1 MTHEKDRDAWLTAEL
16 SASRGHLLGVAYRM
30 LSSRAEAEDA
40 VQEAWL
46 RVTRAEVAALD
57 NPRGW
62 LTTVVARVCLDML
75 RARKAR
81 RERLADADGDAAGF
95 AEIGAGAASVAP
107 TPEQGALLADSVGV
121 ALMVMLETLNP
132 NERLAFVLHD
142 LFDLPFEEI
151 ADVLSSTP
159 AAARQLASRARR
171 RMQGARDPSE
181 EPDLERQREVVQAFL
196 LASRTGD
203 LAGLLS
209 VLHPDVVLRADA
221 FAVSEG
227 QRRKAQGAPQL
238 AAELLGADA
247 VAQAYV
253 GRARNA
259 QLALIDGRVGAV
271 WAPQGTPR
279 SALLMT
285 VAGGRIVAVEIVAE
299 PSDLSALE
307 ITIFPKSPGIP
318 MGSVGG

>member
-1 MTHEKDRDAWLTAEL
+1 MKNKKDLDVWLTAQL
-16 SASRGHLLGVAYRM
+16 AASRPHLLGVAYRM

-46 RVTRAEVAALD
+46 RMERADVTLLE

-81 RERLADADGDAAGF
+81 RERPSNLVGELAEVAAGPN
-95 AEIGAGAASVAP
+95 ALDSVS
-107 TPEQGALLADSVGV
+107 PEQGALLADSVGV

-151 ADVLSSTP
+151 ADILSSTP

-171 RMQGARDPSE
+171 RMQGAREQSE
-181 EPDLERQREVVQAFL
+181 EVDPQRQRQVVNAFL
-196 LASRTGD
+196 VASRTGD
-203 LAGLLS
+203 LAGLLA
-209 VLHPDVVLRADA
+209 VLHPDVVLTADA
-221 FAVSEG
+221 LAISES
-227 QRRKAQGAPQL
+227 QRRKAAGAPQL
-238 AAELLGADA
+238 APEMLGADA
-247 VAQAYV
+247 VAQTYL
-253 GRARNA
+253 GRARAA

-285 VAGGRIVAVEIVAE
+285 VVDGRIVAIDVVAE
-299 PSDLSALE
+299 PADLSTLE
-307 ITIFPKSPGIP
+307 ISIFSDA
-318 MGSVGG
+318 S

>member
-1 MTHEKDRDAWLTAEL
+1 MTHEKDPNAWLTNEL
-16 SASRGHLLGVAYRM
+16 AASRPHLLGIAYRM
-30 LSSRAEAEDA
+30 LSSRVEAEDA

-46 RVTRAEVAALD
+46 RVQRAGVTSVE

-62 LTTVVARVCLDML
+62 LTTIVARVCLDML

-81 RERLADADGDAAGF
+81 QERPAASDDELADVATEPSSLDSAG
-95 AEIGAGAASVAP
+95 
-107 TPEQGALLADSVGV
+107 PEQGTLLADSVGV

-181 EPDLERQREVVQAFL
+181 ERDPERQREVVQAFL
-196 LASRTGD
+196 VASRTGD
-203 LAGLLS
+203 LAGLLA
-209 VLHPDVVLRADA
+209 VLHPEVVLRADA
-221 FAVSEG
+221 FAVAEAR
-227 QRRKAQGAPQL
+227 RRKAAGAPQL
-238 AAELLGADA
+238 AKEMLGAQA
-247 VAQAYV
+247 VAQTYL
-253 GRARNA
+253 GRARAA
-259 QLALIDGRVGAV
+259 QVALIDDRVGAV

-279 SALLMT
+279 SALLVT
-285 VAGGRIVAVEIVAE
+285 VADDRIVAIDVVAE
-299 PSDLSALE
+299 PADLEALA
-307 ITIFPKSPGIP
+307 ITILEPLS
-318 MGSVGG
+318 STL

>member
-1 MTHEKDRDAWLTAEL
+1 MTHEKYPNPNAWLTSEL
-16 SASRGHLLGVAYRM
+16 AASRPHLLGVAYRM

-46 RVTRAEVAALD
+46 RVQRADATALE

-81 RERLADADGDAAGF
+81 QERP
-95 AEIGAGAASVAP
+95 AASDDELSDVAAEP
-107 TPEQGALLADSVGV
+107 GSLESAGPEGGALLADSVGV
-121 ALMVMLETLNP
+121 ALMVMLDTLNP

-181 EPDLERQREVVQAFL
+181 ERDPERQREVVQAFL
-196 LASRTGD
+196 IASRTGD
-203 LAGLLS
+203 LTGLLA

-221 FAVSEG
+221 FAVAEA
-227 QRRKAQGAPQL
+227 QRRKAAGAP
-238 AAELLGADA
+238 
-247 VAQAYV
+247 
-253 GRARNA
+253 
-259 QLALIDGRVGAV
+259 
-271 WAPQGTPR
+271 
-279 SALLMT
+279 
-285 VAGGRIVAVEIVAE
+285 
-299 PSDLSALE
+299 
-307 ITIFPKSPGIP
+307 
-318 MGSVGG
+318 

>member
-1 MTHEKDRDAWLTAEL
+1 MNHEKDPNAWLSAEL
-16 SASRGHLLGVAYRM
+16 AASRPHLLGVAYRM
-30 LSSRAEAEDA
+30 LSSRVEAEDA

-46 RVTRAEVAALD
+46 RVQRAEVTSLE

-81 RERLADADGDAAGF
+81 QERPAALDGELSAMAAEPSSLELAG
-95 AEIGAGAASVAP
+95 
-107 TPEQGALLADSVGV
+107 PEQGALLADSVGV

-171 RMQGARDPSE
+171 RMQGARDPSA
-181 EPDLERQREVVQAFL
+181 EPDPERQREVVQAFL
-196 LASRTGD
+196 LASRSGD
-203 LAGLLS
+203 LAGLLA
-209 VLHPDVVLRADA
+209 VLHPDVVLRADG
-221 FAVSEG
+221 FAVAEAE
-227 QRRKAQGAPQL
+227 RRKAAGAPQL
-238 AAELLGADA
+238 AKELLGARA
-247 VAQAYV
+247 VAKTYV
-253 GRARNA
+253 GRARAA

-271 WAPQGTPR
+271 WAPEGKPR
-279 SALLMT
+279 SALLLT
-285 VAGGRIVAVEIVAE
+285 VADGRIVAIEIVAE
-299 PSDLSALE
+299 PADLETLE
-307 ITIFPKSPGIP
+307 ITILDPLS
-318 MGSVGG
+318 STQ

>member
-1 MTHEKDRDAWLTAEL
+1 MTHEKDANAWLAAEL
-16 SASRGHLLGVAYRM
+16 DASRPHLLSVAYRM

-46 RVTRAEVAALD
+46 RLQRADVTSLE

-81 RERLADADGDAAGF
+81 HERPTTSDDVSMAA
-95 AEIGAGAASVAP
+95 AEPSSLESAG
-107 TPEQGALLADSVGV
+107 PEHGALLADSVGV

-171 RMQGARDPSE
+171 RVQGARDPSE
-181 EPDLERQREVVQAFL
+181 KPDPERQREVVQAFL
-196 LASRTGD
+196 IASRTGD
-203 LAGLLS
+203 LAGLLA
-209 VLHPDVVLRADA
+209 VLHPDVVLRADG
-221 FAVSEG
+221 FAVAEAE
-227 QRRKAQGAPQL
+227 RRKAAGAPQL
-238 AAELLGADA
+238 AREMLGAQA
-247 VAQAYV
+247 VAQTYL
-253 GRARNA
+253 GRARAA
-259 QLALIDGRVGAV
+259 QVALIDDRVGAV

-285 VAGGRIVAVEIVAE
+285 VAFGRIVAIDVVAE
-299 PSDLSALE
+299 PGALEALE
-307 ITIFPKSPGIP
+307 ITILEP
-318 MGSVGG
+318 